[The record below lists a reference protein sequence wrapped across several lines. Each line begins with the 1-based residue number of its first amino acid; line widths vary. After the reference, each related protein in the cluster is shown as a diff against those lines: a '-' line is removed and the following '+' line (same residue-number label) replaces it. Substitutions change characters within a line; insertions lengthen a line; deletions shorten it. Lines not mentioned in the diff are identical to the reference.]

1 MSHFAKAARGMA
13 AGAAILETLCKRGP
27 RRGRGGGQSLKHS
40 AKAAR
45 GDAVETAILETLCKT
60 VSARSLP
67 ELQRCCLLRLR
78 RPHRRRARRFPWALQ
93 GRSEKC
99 SVFQWLSEGRSNKCD
114 GVQLIWCHSSKRFP
128 MALESR
134 SEKCSVFHFSNGFG
148 VAAFSGC
155 HGFCRRGLKN
165 VTCFDAP
172 GGEVQ
177 TIRRFPMVSA
187 SQHPTSQ
194 SHWKTLHFSDLASR
208 ANGIRWRL

>member
-1 MSHFAKAARGMA
+1 M
-13 AGAAILETLCKRGP
+13 
-27 RRGRGGGQSLKHS
+27 KHS

-99 SVFQWLSEGRSNKCD
+99 SVFQWLWEGRSNKCD
-114 GVQLIWCHSSKRFP
+114 VFQLIWCHSSKRFP

-134 SEKCSVFHFSNGFG
+134 SEKRSVFHFSNGFG

-177 TIRRFPMVSA
+177 TIRRFPMASMSQPPAVSMGFA
-187 SQHPTSQ
+187 
-194 SHWKTLHFSDLASR
+194 
-208 ANGIRWRL
+208 GEV